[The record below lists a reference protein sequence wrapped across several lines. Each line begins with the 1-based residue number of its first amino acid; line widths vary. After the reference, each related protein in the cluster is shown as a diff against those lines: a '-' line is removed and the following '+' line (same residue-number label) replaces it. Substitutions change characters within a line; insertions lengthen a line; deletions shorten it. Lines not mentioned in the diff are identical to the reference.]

1 MCVDAGCGR
10 SCYVGVWVR
19 VCGVGVCGCVCV
31 GVCVGMCGCVRVFS
45 QGGNNCGKFICD
57 KTAMYHG
64 HGDAYIFMHLVINS
78 CGRYITLARHIST
91 HMW

>member
-1 MCVDAGCGR
+1 M
-10 SCYVGVWVR
+10 R

-78 CGRYITLARHIST
+78 CGSHTSTIHLHTYVVVTLARHIST